1 MIINNSFR
9 LTSSFNR
16 KYSARIYQE
25 MMRNL
30 TRMRNVRLW
39 REERNEGIGQLKR
52 CP

>member
-25 MMRNL
+25 MMRDPF
-30 TRMRNVRLW
+30 
-39 REERNEGIGQLKR
+39 EECEVVEGGKE
-52 CP
+52 